1 MDRLLATPGS
11 RVVTVSSVGHRMG
24 DIYFDDLA
32 FERGYRRMRA
42 YGQSKLAN
50 LMFTYELPAAACRRS
65 RRATTALAAHP
76 GSSWTELQRHTPFWM
91 SAIAGSCPATPQ
103 RWGPSPR
110 CAPRPTRRRAAPSTT
125 APEAGA
131 NGPATVRVQSS
142 ARSRDIHAQYR
153 LWELSEQLTGVT
165 YQIPSQA
172 PHYTAAP
179 GTGRDS

>member
-1 MDRLLATPGS
+1 
-11 RVVTVSSVGHRMG
+11 MG

-50 LMFTYELPAAACRRS
+50 LMFTYELQRRL
-65 RRATTALAAHP
+65 AEVGAPTTALAAHP

-91 SAIAGSCPATPQ
+91 SAIGLLSCPATPQ
-103 RWGPSPR
+103 RWGPSP
-110 CAPRPTRRRAAPSTT
+110 ALRAATDPT
-125 APEAGA
+125 ARGA
-131 NGPATVRVQSS
+131 EYYGPGGWREWQPGIPVRVQSS

-153 LWELSEQLTGVT
+153 LWELSEQLTRVT
-165 YQIPSQA
+165 YQIPGRA
-172 PHYTAAP
+172 PHHTAAP